1 MLKRSSQDGSLAAGA
16 EADAECGGVAM
27 NCVTLPAVAAS
38 AAPVWQFGRGDVLSR
53 IGLSVDWNDE
63 ESGKQTYGKSNC
75 GQMPPEC
82 YKVIPRET
90 EQGRISVAETG

>member
-1 MLKRSSQDGSLAAGA
+1 
-16 EADAECGGVAM
+16 M
-27 NCVTLPAVAAS
+27 NCVTLPQL
-38 AAPVWQFGRGDVLSR
+38 PRLMLPFGSPSRGDVLSR

-63 ESGKQTYGKSNC
+63 ESGKQTCGKSNC

>member
-1 MLKRSSQDGSLAAGA
+1 M
-16 EADAECGGVAM
+16 GV
-27 NCVTLPAVAAS
+27 
-38 AAPVWQFGRGDVLSR
+38 
-53 IGLSVDWNDE
+53 IVDWNDE
-63 ESGKQTYGKSNC
+63 EGGKQTSGKSNC